1 MTRYFVEVDVEL
13 NVPALRVPEGF
24 RFCSIVER
32 GRHADWW
39 SVEDDGAPPEL
50 EGQLVVPV
58 FQVTDDEAVK
68 IVDRLPCNCP

>member
-32 GRHADWW
+32 SRHADWW
-39 SVEDDGAPPEL
+39 SVEDDGA
-50 EGQLVVPV
+50 
-58 FQVTDDEAVK
+58 VK